1 MEMKSAEPLANLNME
16 TLGNPKSGIGR
27 AGCGKSGGEG
37 HMGLYLL
44 SFLLIHKYFKAFL
57 THKAEK
63 RKQRNRKRGRASA
76 RAAALEKKV
85 ERWEEREREGGTT
98 FNEYIKTIKIP

>member
-1 MEMKSAEPLANLNME
+1 MERV
-16 TLGNPKSGIGR
+16 G
-27 AGCGKSGGEG
+27 G

-63 RKQRNRKRGRASA
+63 KQRNRKRGRASA
-76 RAAALEKKV
+76 RAAALEEEA
-85 ERWEEREREGGTT
+85 ERWGRQGERRRNH
-98 FNEYIKTIKIP
+98 FQ